1 MPSRGGAPECL
12 ALRHRRSHWRLP
24 GGLLALVPGGSVPPH
39 PTSRTEPLSARYRGL
54 RTSSW
59 TPFSAALGSCC
70 LPRNAT
76 KVAFSPHIRQ
86 ILLRLYS
93 FLLPPLSPEDNG
105 RTQSSFSRTQEHLN
119 LFSPSCGKLQ
129 KKKKSVTSACHPE
142 AHLLRHD
149 RMCLPSG
156 GGPLSAHESELGQLY
171 DPLRPRE
178 HQQRGCEEKLE
189 SACCF

>member
-129 KKKKSVTSACHPE
+129 KKKNQSQVPVIQKLTSCDMIVCASHRE
-142 AHLLRHD
+142 
-149 RMCLPSG
+149 
-156 GGPLSAHESELGQLY
+156 GGPSLPMSLSSVSCMTHFGQGNTSKGGA
-171 DPLRPRE
+171 RR
-178 HQQRGCEEKLE
+178 
-189 SACCF
+189 S